1 VFTSASL
8 SSTGNLALARITA
21 SKSKLRQSQAIQKAP
36 ATGAL
41 EAEGLDLLQIG
52 APVFQV
58 SFMIGL
64 TGKYKYLPHDSHC
77 LPRSVVGIELIAMPS
92 CTLHL

>member
-1 VFTSASL
+1 LPGSHLPNPSCCR
-8 SSTGNLALARITA
+8 ARR
-21 SKSKLRQSQAIQKAP
+21 SRRRQLLGP
-36 ATGAL
+36 W

-58 SFMIGL
+58 YFMIGL